1 MLVPPVKKNGFT
13 LLEILIAVFILGVV
27 LSTIYAA
34 YSSILTTI
42 KELDDASRS
51 YKMARITL
59 DRMMREL
66 SSLQPY
72 DGSFVLHSDDDTI
85 GSRRFSSLSFWSAAH
100 LAFGETEI
108 SGYPASIAY
117 FVREDPGG
125 ESFSLWRSDVPG
137 VKPSPGKTAGGG
149 LIICQNIQT
158 LNLKYY
164 DEGGRENDHWDTSSL
179 SAQQQGKLPAMVQV
193 ELSLVN
199 ARELEKPFKFT
210 TRIFLPVKK

>member
-1 MLVPPVKKNGFT
+1 MIAPPVKKNGFT

-27 LSTIYAA
+27 LSTVYAA
-34 YSSILTTI
+34 YSSTLTTI
-42 KELDDASRS
+42 KEMGDASRS

-59 DRMMREL
+59 DRIMRDL

-72 DGSFVLHSDDDTI
+72 AGAFVLHAGDDTI

-117 FVREDPGG
+117 FVLEDPDGK
-125 ESFSLWRSDVPG
+125 SFSLWRSDVPD
-137 VKPSPGKTAGGG
+137 VKPWPGKMAGGG
-149 LIICQNIQT
+149 MIICQNIQT

-164 DEGGRENDHWDTSSL
+164 DESGRENDRWDTSSL
-179 SAQQQGKLPAMVQV
+179 SAQQKGKAPAVVQV

-199 ARELEKPFKFT
+199 AREPEKPFKFM
-210 TRIFLPVKK
+210 TRIFLPVEK